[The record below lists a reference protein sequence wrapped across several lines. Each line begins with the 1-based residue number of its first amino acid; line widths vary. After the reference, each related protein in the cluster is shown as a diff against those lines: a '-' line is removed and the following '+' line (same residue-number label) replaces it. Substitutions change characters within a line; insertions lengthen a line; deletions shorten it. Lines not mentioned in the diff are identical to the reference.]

1 MFEKLKEYWN
11 KYKKYII
18 VISILMI
25 FGVFL
30 LNFIFVITDWI
41 AGKGFNW
48 KAILCSPVS
57 NEEWLS
63 FIGNGIV
70 GLATLLL
77 FWIAKK
83 SFENERNKVKYVSEM
98 KKIEKEKEIVEEY
111 LKVFEINDIYDIRSQ
126 TLTSSFYKTREND
139 EKIAIDTI
147 SKRGDMIKKI
157 NFVQLKLDLNTN
169 FRIKLRGRFKAEKY
183 EKEMNEIYNE
193 LVDLQNMYGIV
204 LDNISSEI
212 SDLIKVEDLNERERK
227 VISILKSENK
237 INKEAKEEFL
247 DIFNKYKEEEFLKE
261 NLNSLKIEN
270 EVEYGNFLLIFN
282 IYLNYVINKVKE
294 YFINV
299 EKDIEEEFLNKNL

>member
-83 SFENERNKVKYVSEM
+83 SFENERNKVKYVNEM

-139 EKIAIDTI
+139 EKITIDTI

-183 EKEMNEIYNE
+183 EKEMNEIYSE
-193 LVDLQNMYGIV
+193 LIDLQNMYHLI
-204 LDNISSEI
+204 LENICNEI
-212 SDLIKVEDLNERERK
+212 ISLIETHNLNERKRK
-227 VISILKSENK
+227 VNSINKSENK
-237 INKEAKEEFL
+237 INKEVKEQFL
-247 DIFNKYKEEEFLKE
+247 HIFNKYKENKLLEEKIRGI
-261 NLNSLKIEN
+261 KIEN
-270 EVEYGNFLLIFN
+270 EVEYGNFSLIFN
-282 IYLNYVINKVKE
+282 AYLNYVINKVKE

>member
-1 MFEKLKEYWN
+1 MFEKSKEYWN

-18 VISILMI
+18 AILILIM
-25 FGVFL
+25 GVFL
-30 LNFIFVITDWI
+30 LNFLFVITDWI
-41 AGKGFNW
+41 AGKGFNGC
-48 KAILCSPVS
+48 AMIYSPVS

-83 SFENERNKVKYVSEM
+83 SFENERNKVKYENEM

-126 TLTSSFYKTREND
+126 TLTSSLYKTREND

-169 FRIKLRGRFKAEKY
+169 FRIELRGRFKVEKY
-183 EKEMNEIYNE
+183 EKEKKEIYYE
-193 LVDLQNMYGIV
+193 LIDLLNMYGIV
-204 LDNISSEI
+204 LDNIFSEI
-212 SDLIKVEDLNERERK
+212 SNLIKVEDLNERERK

-237 INKEAKEEFL
+237 INKEAKEKFL
-247 DIFNKYKEEEFLKE
+247 DIFKTYKEEEFLKE
-261 NLNSLKIEN
+261 NLNSIKIEN
-270 EVEYGNFLLIFN
+270 EVEYGNFSLIFN
-282 IYLNYVINKVKE
+282 AYLNYVINKVKE

-299 EKDIEEEFLNKNL
+299 EKDIEEEFLKKNL

>member
-77 FWIAKK
+77 FWISKK
-83 SFENERNKVKYVSEM
+83 SFENERNKVKYENEM
-98 KKIEKEKEIVEEY
+98 KKIGKEKEIVEEY
-111 LKVFEINDIYDIRSQ
+111 FKVFQINDIYDIKSQ
-126 TLTSSFYKTREND
+126 TLTSSFYKTIKND
-139 EKIAIDTI
+139 EKIKMETLL
-147 SKRGDMIKKI
+147 KRSEIIKKM
-157 NFVQLKLDLNTN
+157 NLVQLKLDLNTN

-183 EKEMNEIYNE
+183 EIEMNKIYHE
-193 LVDLQNMYGIV
+193 LVDLRNMYGIV
-204 LDNISSEI
+204 LENISTEI
-212 SDLIKVEDLNERERK
+212 IDLIKVKDLNKRERK
-227 VISILKSENK
+227 INSINK
-237 INKEAKEEFL
+237 INKEAKEKFL
-247 DIFNKYKEEEFLKE
+247 DILKKYKEEEFLKE

-270 EVEYGNFLLIFN
+270 EVEYQNFSLIFN
-282 IYLNYVINKVKE
+282 AYLNYVINKVKE

>member
-11 KYKKYII
+11 KYKKYTI

-41 AGKGFNW
+41 AQKGFNW
-48 KAILCSPVS
+48 KAILYSPVS
-57 NEEWLS
+57 NKEWLS

-83 SFENERNKVKYVSEM
+83 SFENERNKVKYENEM

-111 LKVFEINDIYDIRSQ
+111 LKIFEINDIYDISSQ
-126 TLTSSFYKTREND
+126 TLTSSLYKTREND

-147 SKRGDMIKKI
+147 SKRGDIIKKI

-183 EKEMNEIYNE
+183 EKEMNEIYSE
-193 LVDLQNMYGIV
+193 LIDLQNMYHLI
-204 LDNISSEI
+204 LENICNEI
-212 SDLIKVEDLNERERK
+212 ISLIEIHNLNERKRK
-227 VISILKSENK
+227 VNSINKSENK
-237 INKEAKEEFL
+237 INKEVKEQFL
-247 DIFNKYKEEEFLKE
+247 HIFNKYKENKLLKE
-261 NLNSLKIEN
+261 KMKGIKIEN
-270 EVEYGNFLLIFN
+270 EVEYENFSLIFN
-282 IYLNYVINKVKE
+282 VYLNYVINKVKE

>member
-1 MFEKLKEYWN
+1 MFEKSKEYWN

-18 VISILMI
+18 AILILIM
-25 FGVFL
+25 GVFL
-30 LNFIFVITDWI
+30 LNFLFVITDWI
-41 AGKGFNW
+41 AGKGFNGC
-48 KAILCSPVS
+48 AMIYSPVS

-83 SFENERNKVKYVSEM
+83 SFENERNKVKYENEM

-126 TLTSSFYKTREND
+126 TLTSSLYKTREND

-169 FRIKLRGRFKAEKY
+169 FRIELRGRFKLEKY
-183 EKEMNEIYNE
+183 EKEKKEIYYE
-193 LVDLQNMYGIV
+193 LIDLLNMYGIV
-204 LDNISSEI
+204 LDNIFSEI
-212 SDLIKVEDLNERERK
+212 SNLIKVEDLNERERK

-237 INKEAKEEFL
+237 INKEAKEKFL
-247 DIFNKYKEEEFLKE
+247 DIFKKYKEEEFLKE
-261 NLNSLKIEN
+261 NLNSIKIEN
-270 EVEYGNFLLIFN
+270 EVEYENFSLIFN
-282 IYLNYVINKVKE
+282 AYLNYVINKVKE

-299 EKDIEEEFLNKNL
+299 EKDIEEEFLKKNL

>member
-1 MFEKLKEYWN
+1 MLEKLKEYWN

-41 AGKGFNW
+41 AGKGFNGC
-48 KAILCSPVS
+48 AMIYSPIS

-83 SFENERNKVKYVSEM
+83 SFENERNKVKYENEV

-147 SKRGDMIKKI
+147 SKRGNMIKKI

-183 EKEMNEIYNE
+183 EKEMNEIYYE

-237 INKEAKEEFL
+237 INKEVKEQFL
-247 DIFNKYKEEEFLKE
+247 HIFNKYKENKLLEEKIKGI
-261 NLNSLKIEN
+261 KIEN

-282 IYLNYVINKVKE
+282 TYLNYVINKVKE
-294 YFINV
+294 YFINI
-299 EKDIEEEFLNKNL
+299 EKDIEEELL

>member
-41 AGKGFNW
+41 ARKGFNW
-48 KAILCSPVS
+48 KAILYSPVS

-83 SFENERNKVKYVSEM
+83 SFENERNKVKYENEM

-111 LKVFEINDIYDIRSQ
+111 LKVFEINDIYDIRFQ

-157 NFVQLKLDLNTN
+157 NFVQLKLDFNTN
-169 FRIKLRGRFKAEKY
+169 FRIKLRGRFKAEIY

-237 INKEAKEEFL
+237 INKEVKEQFL
-247 DIFNKYKEEEFLKE
+247 HIFNKYKENKLLEEKIKGI
-261 NLNSLKIEN
+261 KIEN

-282 IYLNYVINKVKE
+282 TYLNYVINKVKE

-299 EKDIEEEFLNKNL
+299 EKDIEEEFLKKNL

>member
-1 MFEKLKEYWN
+1 MLEKLKEYWN

-18 VISILMI
+18 AILILIM
-25 FGVFL
+25 GVFL

-41 AGKGFNW
+41 AGKGFNGC
-48 KAILCSPVS
+48 AMIYSPIS

-83 SFENERNKVKYVSEM
+83 SFENERNKVKYENEV

-147 SKRGDMIKKI
+147 SKRGNMIKKI

-183 EKEMNEIYNE
+183 EKEMNEIYYE

-237 INKEAKEEFL
+237 INKEVKEQFL
-247 DIFNKYKEEEFLKE
+247 HIFNKYKENKLLEEKIKGI
-261 NLNSLKIEN
+261 KIEN

-282 IYLNYVINKVKE
+282 TYLNYVINKVKE
-294 YFINV
+294 YFINI
-299 EKDIEEEFLNKNL
+299 EKDIEEELL

>member
-1 MFEKLKEYWN
+1 MLEKLKEYWN

-83 SFENERNKVKYVSEM
+83 SFENERNKVKYVNEM

-139 EKIAIDTI
+139 EKITIDTI

-157 NFVQLKLDLNTN
+157 NLVQLKLDLNTN

-183 EKEMNEIYNE
+183 EKEMNEIYGE
-193 LVDLQNMYGIV
+193 LIDLQNMYHLI
-204 LDNISSEI
+204 LENICNEI
-212 SDLIKVEDLNERERK
+212 ISLIETHNLNERKRK
-227 VISILKSENK
+227 VNSINKSENK
-237 INKEAKEEFL
+237 INKEVKEQFL
-247 DIFNKYKEEEFLKE
+247 HIFNKYKENKLLEEKIKE
-261 NLNSLKIEN
+261 IKIEN
-270 EVEYGNFLLIFN
+270 EVEYGNFSLIFN
-282 IYLNYVINKVKE
+282 TYLNYVINKVKE

-299 EKDIEEEFLNKNL
+299 EKDIEKEFLNKNL

>member
-1 MFEKLKEYWN
+1 MLKVLEEFWR
-11 KYKKYII
+11 KYKKII
-18 VISILMI
+18 LILISIILGI
-25 FGVFL
+25 FW
-30 LNFIFVITDWI
+30 LNFIFVFTDCI

-48 KAILCSPVS
+48 KAIIYSPIS

-83 SFENERNKVKYVSEM
+83 SFENERNKVKYENEM

-147 SKRGDMIKKI
+147 SKRGNMIKKI

-183 EKEMNEIYNE
+183 EKEMNEIYYE

-227 VISILKSENK
+227 VISIFKSENK
-237 INKEAKEEFL
+237 INKEAKEKFL
-247 DIFNKYKEEEFLKE
+247 NIFKKYKEEEFLKE
-261 NLNSLKIEN
+261 NLNGIKIEN
-270 EVEYGNFLLIFN
+270 EVEYGNFSLIFN
-282 IYLNYVINKVKE
+282 AYLNYVINKVKE
-294 YFINV
+294 YFINI
-299 EKDIEEEFLNKNL
+299 EKDIEEELL

>member
-41 AGKGFNW
+41 ARKGFNW
-48 KAILCSPVS
+48 KAILYSPVS

-83 SFENERNKVKYVSEM
+83 SFENERNKVKYENEM

-157 NFVQLKLDLNTN
+157 NFVQLKLDFNTN
-169 FRIKLRGRFKAEKY
+169 FRIKLRGRFKAEIY

-237 INKEAKEEFL
+237 INKEVKEQFL
-247 DIFNKYKEEEFLKE
+247 HIFNKYKENKLLEEKIKGI
-261 NLNSLKIEN
+261 KIEN

-282 IYLNYVINKVKE
+282 TYLNYVINKVKE

-299 EKDIEEEFLNKNL
+299 EKDIEEEFLKKNL

>member
-1 MFEKLKEYWN
+1 MLEKLKEYWN

-18 VISILMI
+18 AILILIM
-25 FGVFL
+25 GVFL
-30 LNFIFVITDWI
+30 LNFLFVITDWI
-41 AGKGFNW
+41 AGKGFNGG
-48 KAILCSPVS
+48 AMLYSPIS

-83 SFENERNKVKYVSEM
+83 SFENERNKVKYENEM
-98 KKIEKEKEIVEEY
+98 KKIEKEIVEEY

-147 SKRGDMIKKI
+147 SKRGNMIKKI

-183 EKEMNEIYNE
+183 EKEMNEIYYE

-212 SDLIKVEDLNERERK
+212 SDLIKVKDLNERERK
-227 VISILKSENK
+227 VISIFKSENK
-237 INKEAKEEFL
+237 INKEAKEKFL
-247 DIFNKYKEEEFLKE
+247 NIFKKYKEEEFLKE
-261 NLNSLKIEN
+261 NLNGIKIEN

-282 IYLNYVINKVKE
+282 PYLNYVINKVKE

-299 EKDIEEEFLNKNL
+299 EKDIEEEFLTKNL